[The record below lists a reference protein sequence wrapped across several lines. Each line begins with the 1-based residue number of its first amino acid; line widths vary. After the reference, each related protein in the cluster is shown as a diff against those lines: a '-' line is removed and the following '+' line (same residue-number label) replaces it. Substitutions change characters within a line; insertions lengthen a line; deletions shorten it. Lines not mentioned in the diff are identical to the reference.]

1 MKRGF
6 IALVVLVSLA
16 SCKGKSSK
24 GNFEVTGRI
33 SNTPAFMIYLDEIPV
48 ASMQRMVVDSAKL
61 GKDGHYTL
69 KTDSKEASIYNI
81 RVGQNGYPIAALV
94 NDVSKITLD
103 AVFSKEN
110 NQFAESY
117 TVKGS
122 QASQQLKD
130 FSTGFTTKL
139 QAVYFTNRRA
149 DSLQKGGASDTI
161 LTAVKS
167 ENATAIAELRNS
179 TLDFINKSNNPALT
193 MFELG
198 YYQSAANNS
207 QFKLEALSNDEVNKI
222 IADVAAKFPEHL
234 GVASIKATLDAQM
247 NKLQGWVGQVA
258 PELILPDVNGKE
270 VKLSSFK
277 GKYVLVDFWA
287 SWCGP
292 CRHENP
298 NVVKAYEKF
307 KDKNFAILGVSLDR
321 PGQKEQWQQ
330 AIRDDNLSWTQVSD
344 LQYWDSPVV
353 ALYHIDGI
361 PYNILVDPGGKIVA
375 EALHGS
381 SLERKLSELI
391 K

>member
-1 MKRGF
+1 MKRGV
-6 IALVVLVSLA
+6 IALAVLASLV

-24 GNFEVTGRI
+24 GNFEINGTV
-33 SNTPAFMIYLDEIPV
+33 SNTPATVIYLDEIPV
-48 ASMQRMVVDSAKL
+48 ATMQRMVVDSAKL

-69 KTDSKEASIYNI
+69 KTGSKEACIYNL
-81 RVGQNGYPIAALV
+81 RVGQNGYPVAALV

-103 AVFSKEN
+103 AIFSKEN
-110 NQFAESY
+110 NQFVESY

-122 QASQQLKD
+122 EASQQLKD
-130 FSTGFTTKL
+130 FIMGFTNKL

-149 DSLQKGGASDTI
+149 DSLQKTGAPDTV
-161 LTAVKS
+161 LAAVKS
-167 ENATAIAELRNS
+167 ENANAIAQIRNW

-198 YYQSAANNS
+198 YYQSSANNPE
-207 QFKLEALSNDEVNKI
+207 FKLEALSNEEVSKI
-222 IADVAAKFPEHL
+222 VGDVSTKFPEHL

-247 NKLQGWVGQVA
+247 NKMQGWVGQAA

-298 NVVKAYEKF
+298 NVVKAYDKF
-307 KDKNFAILGVSLDR
+307 RDKNFAILGVSLDR
-321 PGQKEQWQQ
+321 PGQKDQWQQ
-330 AIRDDNLSWTQVSD
+330 AIKDDNLSWTQVSD

-353 ALYHIDGI
+353 SLYHIDGI
-361 PYNILVDPGGKIVA
+361 PYNVLVDPEGKIVA
-375 EALHGS
+375 EGLHGS
-381 SLERKLSELI
+381 NLERKLTS
-391 K
+391 